1 MTESMTLES
10 QIQAAL
16 ARVLPEL
23 PLAEVAP
30 ATITPAALAAMIDH
44 TLLKPEAGEEQVRA
58 HIAEAIEFGF
68 AAVCINPIWT
78 PLCAD
83 LLTGTK
89 VKTCTVIGFPLG
101 ATLPAI
107 KVFEVETAA
116 SLGADEVDMVLAVGQ
131 LRDGDYHLVYR
142 DIAEVADAAHQHD
155 LILKVILET
164 GLLTDEQK
172 IAACVIAQA
181 AGADFV
187 KTATGFSGGGATA
200 ADVALM
206 RRVVGPVMG
215 VKAAGGIRTSA
226 DALCMVAA
234 GATRLGTS
242 GGVRILQ
249 EMQRG
254 ASDAASNGLSGAAS
268 AQGEGY

>member
-1 MTESMTLES
+1 MTLE
-10 QIQAAL
+10 QRIQSAIEQAL
-16 ARVLPEL
+16 SAP
-23 PLAEVAP
+23 PMTEVAP
-30 ATITPAALAAMIDH
+30 AKLTTAELAALIDH

-68 AAVCINPIWT
+68 ASVCLNPIWT

-83 LLTGTK
+83 LLAGTR

-116 SLGADEVDMVLAVGQ
+116 SLGADEVDMVLAIGQ
-131 LRDGDYHLVYR
+131 LRDGDYHLVHR

-172 IAACVIAQA
+172 VAACVIAQE

-187 KTATGFSGGGATA
+187 KTATGFSGGGATVP
-200 ADVALM
+200 DVALM
-206 RRVVGPVMG
+206 RRVVGASMG
-215 VKAAGGIRTSA
+215 VKAAGGIRTA
-226 DALCMVAA
+226 VDALRMVAA
-234 GATRLGTS
+234 GANRLGTS
-242 GGVRILQ
+242 SGVRIMQ
-249 EMQRG
+249 ELRSG
-254 ASDAASNGLSGAAS
+254 ATADAAT
-268 AQGEGY
+268 AQEAGY

>member
-1 MTESMTLES
+1 MTLE
-10 QIQAAL
+10 QRIQAAIEQGM
-16 ARVLPEL
+16 ATP
-23 PLAEVAP
+23 PTIDVAP
-30 ATITPAALAAMIDH
+30 AMSTPAALAALVDH

-68 AAVCINPIWT
+68 ASVCLNPIWT

-83 LLTGTK
+83 LLAGTN
-89 VKTCTVIGFPLG
+89 VKACTVIGFPLG

-172 IAACVIAQA
+172 IAACVIAQE

-187 KTATGFSGGGATA
+187 KTATGFSGGGATVP
-200 ADVALM
+200 DVALM
-206 RRVVGPVMG
+206 RRVVGPAMG
-215 VKAAGGIRTSA
+215 VKAAGGIRTA
-226 DALCMVAA
+226 EDALRMVAA
-234 GATRLGTS
+234 GANRLGTS
-242 GGVRILQ
+242 GGVRIMQ
-249 EMQRG
+249 ELRSG
-254 ASDAASNGLSGAAS
+254 ALVDAATAP
-268 AQGEGY
+268 GEGY

>member
-1 MTESMTLES
+1 MTLEQ
-10 QIQAAL
+10 QIQAAIEQAL
-16 ARVLPEL
+16 ATPPTLDI
-23 PLAEVAP
+23 AP
-30 ATITPAALAAMIDH
+30 AAATPAELAAMIDY
-44 TLLKPEAGEEQVRA
+44 TLLKPEAGEEQVRT

-68 AAVCINPIWT
+68 ASVCLNPIWT

-83 LLTGTK
+83 LLAGTP

-107 KVFEVETAA
+107 KVFEVETVAN
-116 SLGADEVDMVLAVGQ
+116 LGADEVDMVLAVGQ

-172 IAACVIAQA
+172 IAACVIAQE

-187 KTATGFSGGGATA
+187 KTATGFSGGGATVP
-200 ADVALM
+200 DVALM
-206 RRVVGPVMG
+206 RRVVGPGMG
-215 VKAAGGIRTSA
+215 VKAAGGIRTAA
-226 DALCMVAA
+226 DALRMVAA
-234 GATRLGTS
+234 GANRLGTS
-242 GGVRILQ
+242 GGVRIMHEL
-249 EMQRG
+249 R
-254 ASDAASNGLSGAAS
+254 SGALVDAQS
-268 AQGEGY
+268 LQGEGY

>member
-1 MTESMTLES
+1 MTLE
-10 QIQAAL
+10 QRIQAAIEQAL
-16 ARVLPEL
+16 ASPPTLD
-23 PLAEVAP
+23 VAP
-30 ATITPAALAAMIDH
+30 AMLTPAELAAMIDH

-68 AAVCINPIWT
+68 ASVCLNPIWT

-83 LLTGTK
+83 LLAGSS

-164 GLLTDEQK
+164 GLLSDEQK
-172 IAACVIAQA
+172 IAACVIAQE

-187 KTATGFSGGGATA
+187 KTATGFSGGGATVP
-200 ADVALM
+200 DVALM
-206 RRVVGPVMG
+206 RRVVGAAMG
-215 VKAAGGIRTSA
+215 VKAAGGIRTA
-226 DALCMVAA
+226 EDALRMVAA
-234 GATRLGTS
+234 GANRLGTS
-242 GGVRILQ
+242 GGVRIMQ
-249 EMQRG
+249 ELRSG
-254 ASDAASNGLSGAAS
+254 ARVDAATAP
-268 AQGEGY
+268 GEAY

>member
-1 MTESMTLES
+1 M
-10 QIQAAL
+10 AA
-16 ARVLPEL
+16 P
-23 PLAEVAP
+23 PTIDVAP
-30 ATITPAALAAMIDH
+30 AMLTPAALAALVDH
-44 TLLKPEAGEEQVRA
+44 TLLKPEAGEDQVRA

-68 AAVCINPIWT
+68 ASVCLNPIWT

-83 LLTGTK
+83 LLAGTS

-172 IAACVIAQA
+172 IAACVIAQE

-187 KTATGFSGGGATA
+187 KTATGFSGGGATVP
-200 ADVALM
+200 DVALM
-206 RRVVGPVMG
+206 RRVVGPAMG
-215 VKAAGGIRTSA
+215 VKAAGGIRTPE
-226 DALCMVAA
+226 DALRMVAA
-234 GATRLGTS
+234 GANRLGTS
-242 GGVRILQ
+242 GGVRIMQ
-249 EMQRG
+249 ELRSG
-254 ASDAASNGLSGAAS
+254 ALVDAATAP
-268 AQGEGY
+268 GEEY

>member
-1 MTESMTLES
+1 MSEMMTLEAR
-10 QIQAAL
+10 IQAAL
-16 ARVLPEL
+16 GRVLPEP
-23 PLAEVAP
+23 PLAEIAP
-30 ATITPAALAAMIDH
+30 AVLTPAALAAMIDH

-83 LLTGTK
+83 LLAGSS

-116 SLGADEVDMVLAVGQ
+116 GLGADEVDMVLAVGQ

-172 IAACVIAQA
+172 VAACVIAQE

-187 KTATGFSGGGATA
+187 KTATGFSGGGATVP
-200 ADVALM
+200 DVALM
-206 RRVVGPVMG
+206 RRVVGPTMG
-215 VKAAGGIRTSA
+215 VKAAGGVRTAA
-226 DALCMVAA
+226 DALRMVAA
-234 GATRLGTS
+234 GANRIGTS
-242 GGVRILQ
+242 GGVRIMQDLQ
-249 EMQRG
+249 G
-254 ASDAASNGLSGAAS
+254 ATLDRPQ

>member
-1 MTESMTLES
+1 MTLEAR
-10 QIQAAL
+10 IQAAL
-16 ARVLPEL
+16 DRMRPEA
-23 PLAEVAP
+23 PLAEIAP
-30 ATITPAALAAMIDH
+30 AALTPAALAAMIDH

-58 HIAEAIEFGF
+58 HIAEAVEFGF

-83 LLTGTK
+83 LLAGTS

-172 IAACVIAQA
+172 IVACVIAQE

-187 KTATGFSGGGATA
+187 KTATGFSGGGATVP
-200 ADVALM
+200 DVALM
-206 RRVVGPVMG
+206 RRVVGPKMG
-215 VKAAGGIRTSA
+215 VKAAGGVRTAA
-226 DALCMVAA
+226 DALRMVAA
-234 GATRLGTS
+234 GANRIGTS
-242 GGVRILQ
+242 GGVRI
-249 EMQRG
+249 MQDIRSG
-254 ASDAASNGLSGAAS
+254 ASMESAP